1 MLNQQM
7 LSGRWHEVRGKLKQK
22 WGQLTDDELRTFDG
36 NVDQL
41 VGTIQRKTGETRANV
56 ERFLDQLSGEAEEA
70 AGELGARVRQGAAQ
84 VAEAGSRAA
93 EEVGSRVKH
102 GAEQALD
109 TARHGYESLKSG
121 YEEAERVV
129 QERPGQA
136 VALAFGIGLLA
147 GVTISMF
154 LTRERE
160 RSSACS
166 RSSAES
172 FGRQMLDAISNM
184 VPHRA

>member
-7 LSGRWHEVRGKLKQK
+7 LSGRWHEVKGKLKQK

-36 NVDQL
+36 NVDHL

-56 ERFLDQLSGEAEEA
+56 EHFLDQLSGEVEQS
-70 AGELGARVRQGAAQ
+70 AGEVGARVRKGAAQ
-84 VAEAGSRAA
+84 VAEAGSHAV
-93 EEVGSRVKH
+93 EEIGSRVKH
-102 GAEQALD
+102 GAEQAME
-109 TARHGYESLKSG
+109 TVQHGYESIKSG

-147 GVTISMF
+147 GVTVSLF
-154 LTRERE
+154 LTRERNS
-160 RSSACS
+160 SSACS
-166 RSSAES
+166 RSSAET

-184 VPHRA
+184 MPQRG